1 MFLAGLALIN
11 VLNAYIYKAIAKEV
25 SLGKTVVS
33 SVKTGYNKT
42 LLNIVDVYAVL
53 LLGAIAL
60 LIGAAGMGAI
70 ATQAIICVVA
80 GAFCNLVWGRV
91 INLMLLSASKD
102 KYKYFRFVREDDD
115 DE

>member
-1 MFLAGLALIN
+1 M
-11 VLNAYIYKAIAKEV
+11 
-25 SLGKTVVS
+25 
-33 SVKTGYNKT
+33 
-42 LLNIVDVYAVL
+42 YAVL

-60 LIGAAGMGAI
+60 LIGVAGMTAI
-70 ATQAIICVVA
+70 AAQAIICVVA